1 MANATTGPLSS
12 APRADDDALPQT
24 DPVKNVLNDVRETA
38 REQLNAAWQI
48 EIERVQEQLA
58 AGWREHIERV
68 FEERFVELSARVEVE
83 FGAGVRAAVSDTR
96 ARTRREVAGKLN
108 QAVRRLRFFENED
121 QWSRALVDATESFC
135 ERAALFIVNGPAL
148 RLQASRGVPSDA
160 KIDNTPVESAPAFAG
175 AVQSRDTIVAL
186 RTRGELSDVI
196 ADVLGEASEQRF
208 YLFPIPVH
216 ERVAA
221 VLYTDSGSYG
231 EDTAVTEALELMAVF
246 ASAVLEGQPETPDKS
261 KLVRIAT
268 ERQPAPTVA
277 LWFSLSKEEQELHL
291 RAQRFARVQVAEMRL
306 YKAQAVKAGRLERD
320 LYGALREDVD
330 RARDAFRKDYLS
342 ASPTMVD
349 YVHLELLRTLANDDV
364 ELLGPEYPGAMA

>member
-96 ARTRREVAGKLN
+96 ARTRREVAGRLN

-160 KIDNTPVESAPAFAG
+160 KIDNTPVESAPA
-175 AVQSRDTIVAL
+175 
-186 RTRGELSDVI
+186 
-196 ADVLGEASEQRF
+196 
-208 YLFPIPVH
+208 
-216 ERVAA
+216 
-221 VLYTDSGSYG
+221 
-231 EDTAVTEALELMAVF
+231 
-246 ASAVLEGQPETPDKS
+246 
-261 KLVRIAT
+261 
-268 ERQPAPTVA
+268 
-277 LWFSLSKEEQELHL
+277 
-291 RAQRFARVQVAEMRL
+291 
-306 YKAQAVKAGRLERD
+306 
-320 LYGALREDVD
+320 
-330 RARDAFRKDYLS
+330 
-342 ASPTMVD
+342 
-349 YVHLELLRTLANDDV
+349 
-364 ELLGPEYPGAMA
+364 